1 VNSAENTRHGRGIQ
15 YGCPRYTRQTRSI
28 VIVLNIL
35 CDSGHRFEG
44 WFASTDAFRSQCER
58 QLVNC
63 PHCQTSD
70 VRLLPSAP
78 HVRRASVHHPSN
90 PRRSRRQFPPDAAG
104 KLFQALALAAKLAKT
119 WVSAF
124 PRKRAGFTTRR
135 RPPAASVAG
144 RVPKKPWPCLRKASW
159 CCRPPFRTRTSFTD
173 AACGRAS
180 GLRPAQIFLP
190 APQSP
195 SDMTSPA
202 AHASGWLWPAFAAFL
217 ATRIWPPRASLH
229 RRAARL
235 VTLPIAP

>member
-63 PHCQTSD
+63 PHCQTSE

-78 HVRRASVHHPSN
+78 HVRRASARPVESAPAGAAVPS
-90 PRRSRRQFPPDAAG
+90 DAAG
-104 KLFQALALAAKLAKT
+104 KLFQAWRRQQSLPKT

-124 PRKRAGFTTRR
+124 PRKRDGFTTRR
-135 RPPAASVAG
+135 RPPAAFVAV
-144 RVPKKPWPCLRKASW
+144 RVPRKPWPCLRKASW
-159 CCRPPFRTRTSFTD
+159 SCRPPSRTRTSFTD
-173 AACGRAS
+173 AAFAAPQP
-180 GLRPAQIFLP
+180 LPPAQRFLRSP
-190 APQSP
+190 AKPFS
-195 SDMTSPA
+195 MTSPA
-202 AHASGWLWPAFAAFL
+202 ARIGMVAPAFAAAFC
-217 ATRIWPPRASLH
+217 ATRICPPRASLH

-235 VTLPIAP
+235 VTLPMAP